1 MRAIFIAVG
10 SELLEMDR
18 IDTNSIFVSL
28 KLMEYGILTDMKFV
42 CNDEIE
48 NLSWLIKKSV
58 KRVQLLVLS
67 GGLGPTEDDITRE
80 AVSKALKIPLV
91 FKEELVEKIKNIFKK
106 RGIEMPEINSRQGFA
121 LDGAT
126 ILENTVGSAPG
137 QYIEAEDC
145 KIVLLPGPPRELK
158 PMFERVL
165 TEKIAPFSKYHIYK
179 RNFKFSGITE
189 SEADAKIAGIYAK
202 YRDIKTTILASPGVI
217 DLILTGRTK
226 NSVDEAKKT
235 VDELALKIKEKMKD
249 YIVTEEELSFEEFI
263 IKELINRDIS
273 LSVAESCTGGS
284 LGDRITSVP
293 GSSNVFL
300 GGIISY
306 SNKLKTSLLG
316 VSEDLLNKKG
326 AVSKEVAKE
335 MADGIRKLTGADIGI
350 SVTGIAGPDGGTK
363 NKPVGLVFMHIS
375 AENYDKGIY
384 QIFPGDRET
393 IKKRSVNFSLN
404 LIREYLN
411 NLQDNTTT

>member
-10 SELLEMDR
+10 SELLETNR

-28 KLMEYGILTDMKFV
+28 KLMEHGILTDMKFV

-58 KRVQLLVLS
+58 KKAQLVVIS

-80 AVSKALKIPLV
+80 AVSRALKLPLV
-91 FKEELVEKIKNIFKK
+91 FKEELVEKIKDIFKK
-106 RGIEMPEINSRQGFA
+106 RGIEMPEINSRQGFV
-121 LDGAT
+121 LESAT

-137 QYIEAEDC
+137 QYIDTNDC
-145 KIVLLPGPPRELK
+145 KIVLLPGPPRELN
-158 PMFERVL
+158 PMFEKIL
-165 TEKIAPFSKYHIYK
+165 IEKIAPLSKYHIYK
-179 RNFKFSGITE
+179 RSFKFSGITE
-189 SEADAKIAGIYAK
+189 SEADDKIAGIYAK
-202 YRDIKTTILASPGVI
+202 YKNIKTTILASPGVI
-217 DLILTGRTK
+217 DLILTGRAK
-226 NSVDEAKKT
+226 SSVNEAKFS
-235 VDELALKIKEKMKD
+235 VDELAQRIKEKMDD

-263 IKELINRDIS
+263 IKELINKNIS

-284 LGDRITSVP
+284 LGNKITSVP
-293 GSSNVFL
+293 GSSKIFL

-335 MADGIRKLTGADIGI
+335 MAQGVRKLTGSDIGI
-350 SVTGIAGPDGGTK
+350 SVTGIAGPDGGTR
-363 NKPVGLVFMHIS
+363 NKPVGLVFIHIS

-404 LIREYLN
+404 LIREYLKKHI
-411 NLQDNTTT
+411 